1 MANPFRKFLAASLLG
16 LGLLAPAVQSGAGGT
31 PVTRMYTNPVL
42 NENVPDP
49 FVLKVGQ
56 TYYAYVT
63 NGGGSDV
70 PTYQSRDLIHWTF
83 VGNALAGQPKWGRAG
98 LTWAPEV
105 MQFGPS
111 RFVLYYTTR
120 DTLSDRQCVGAAVST
135 RPTGPFVDSSQRPIV
150 CQADLGGSIDASP
163 FQDRDGQRYLLFK
176 NDGNCCGLNTS
187 IYIQKLSAD
196 GLKLVG
202 KQTLLLTNG
211 LLWEGAVIEAPT
223 LHFEG
228 GYYYLLYSGASY
240 DNDTYAV
247 GYAVSKSL
255 LGPYRKAP
263 DPIVHTQGKVVGP
276 GHQTVV
282 RDGAGKTWLV
292 YHAWTQGAVGDA
304 NGGQRS
310 MRIDPISFKGGKILF
325 SGVTLT
331 PQPAPTP

>member
-1 MANPFRKFLAASLLG
+1 MRSLRFPSLLA
-16 LGLLAPAVQSGAGGT
+16 GLLAGSLACAGGGSA
-31 PVTRMYTNPVL
+31 PMTRPAASTYTNPVL

-49 FVLKVGQ
+49 FVLKVRH

-63 NGGGSDV
+63 NGGGNDV
-70 PTYQSRDLIHWTF
+70 PTYQSPDLVHWSF
-83 VGNALAGQPKWGRAG
+83 VGNALAGQPKWARAG

-105 MQFGPS
+105 MPFGPD

-120 DTLSDRQCVGAAVST
+120 DTLSDRQCIGAAVASK
-135 RPTGPFVDSSQRPIV
+135 PTGPFTDASERPIV

-163 FQDRDGQRYLLFK
+163 FQDRDGQRYLLWK
-176 NDGNCCGLNTS
+176 NDGNCCNLNTS

-196 GLKLVG
+196 GLSVVG
-202 KQTLLLTNG
+202 QEKLLLING

-240 DNDTYAV
+240 DDDTYAA
-247 GYAVSKSL
+247 GYAVSKNL

-263 DPIVHTQGKVVGP
+263 DPFLATRGAAVGP
-276 GHQTVV
+276 GHQSIVK
-282 RDGAGKTWLV
+282 DGAGKTWLV
-292 YHAWTQGAVGDA
+292 YHAWTEGAVGDR

-310 MRIDPISFKGGKILF
+310 LRIDPIGFSAGKIVF
-325 SGVTLT
+325 TGPTLT
-331 PQPAPTP
+331 PQAGPTP